1 MTRSVFDLAA
11 SGRSN
16 YSKVRSSLTLSCSA
30 RGHVRA
36 LNWRGREC
44 GSRVCVRSSAL
55 KLGALRTRVCRRQTA
70 AHTEGESTYTP
81 PASYLA
87 GVDAA
92 RCVHARVRSS
102 VRTWRPCVPTHAA
115 ARVWQPLCGD
125 PNEGRQASK
134 LGRAGAARA
143 AILLDSGWKT
153 CRALVTTTTTHHV
166 DAADDE
172 QRHPV
177 SRVASRRDTAT
188 CGTTLAVTPDCP
200 RITHQRRRTLS
211 RGYAVTA
218 TANRV
223 HVYHACG

>member
-1 MTRSVFDLAA
+1 MQSFVLLQKFNKSGSVSFRLSRVD
-11 SGRSN
+11 SN
-16 YSKVRSSLTLSCSA
+16 RIRSSLTLSCSA

-44 GSRVCVRSSAL
+44 GSRVCVRF
-55 KLGALRTRVCRRQTA
+55 RVECCTRIVCRRQTDIEKEKYVHA
-70 AHTEGESTYTP
+70 AP

-92 RCVHARVRSS
+92 RCVHARVRFPT
-102 VRTWRPCVPTHAA
+102 RTWRLCAPTHVT

-153 CRALVTTTTTHHV
+153 CRAFVN
-166 DAADDE
+166 DDNIDLDDGD
-172 QRHPV
+172 V
-177 SRVASRRDTAT
+177 
-188 CGTTLAVTPDCP
+188 L
-200 RITHQRRRTLS
+200 
-211 RGYAVTA
+211 
-218 TANRV
+218 
-223 HVYHACG
+223 